1 MIDILL
7 ASTTALVIGVLL
19 LVGAPLTPSTNF

>member
-7 ASTTALVIGVLL
+7 VSSTVLVFGVLL
-19 LVGAPLTPSTNF
+19 LVGAPLTPITNF

>member
-7 ASTTALVIGVLL
+7 ASTTAFVIGVLL
-19 LVGAPLTPSTNF
+19 VVGAPLTPSTNF